1 MPALDLTTVAQ
12 LPYVAWTATP
22 STSNLCRVVLLP
34 NMPIKLTIKN
44 RDKATKDLVFSTDQ
58 TLTDGGAAPANVYF
72 GVDGQTLLLHGE
84 NRLTGRAGITQL
96 TFFSPS
102 HTTVNLE
109 LLLEEGEL

>member
-1 MPALDLTTVAQ
+1 MAALDLTAISQ

-22 STSNLCRVVLLP
+22 GTANLCRVVLLP
-34 NMPIKLTIKN
+34 AMPIKLTIRN
-44 RDKATKDLVFSTDQ
+44 RDNASKDLVFSTDQ

-72 GVDGQTLLLHGE
+72 SVDGQTLMLHGE
-84 NRLTGRAGITQL
+84 NRITGRAGITQL

-102 HTTVNLE
+102 HTAVNLE